1 MLIEVVIDIEQ
12 EGLYILKGKYSPQG
26 KKKGMRYSQ
35 LSGSGSPLT
44 THENTYLD
52 KLHIFREVLGST

>member
-26 KKKGMRYSQ
+26 KKRGCDI
-35 LSGSGSPLT
+35 LNLV
-44 THENTYLD
+44 D
-52 KLHIFREVLGST
+52 REVH